1 MIKRHA
7 AHWSIFVK
15 ASSLLAVDIL
25 IVDMMTDLGLEGVDI
40 DDLKEAI
47 FGATNKGQYQ
57 ATYKARTLSSSARVP
72 RNTTDDT
79 PIVFTKID
87 YIPPPPD
94 SSQSNHPTIST
105 AIIPENPTTTNHSTI
120 NTATIPNNPITTNQI
135 STQSQINQKSIATK
149 KNQFLQFGLT
159 VAGGNGEGQKLN
171 QLNDPEG
178 ICIDNDNSIYIAD
191 LANHRIVKWNYNS
204 KIGQII
210 AGGNGIGNQNNQ
222 LSYPTDIIF
231 DKENN
236 SFIISD
242 PGNQRVIRYFDQNQ
256 TNPQII
262 ISNIECYGLTIDRNG
277 FIYVSDSWKHEVRR
291 WKMGEHNEGIVV
303 AGGNREGNRLDQL
316 NRPNFIF
323 IDKDYSLYI
332 SDQNNNRVMKWKK
345 DAKEGIIVAGGNG
358 QGSSLQQLSGPQG
371 VIVDHLGHIYVADFG
386 NNRVMRWCEGDKEG
400 EVIVGRNGQ
409 ENQLNCPTG
418 LSFDKKENLYVV
430 DSLNHRIRKYT
441 KILN

>member
-1 MIKRHA
+1 MLARLACTRANKVTVWFQRDQNVPTKIKIN
-7 AHWSIFVK
+7 SN
-15 ASSLLAVDIL
+15 S
-25 IVDMMTDLGLEGVDI
+25 DI

-47 FGATNKGQYQ
+47 FGATDKGQYQ
-57 ATYKARTLSSSARVP
+57 AAYKAKTLRSSARVP

-79 PIVFTKID
+79 PIVFTETG
-87 YIPPPPD
+87 YMPPPPD
-94 SSQSNHPTIST
+94 SSQSNHPTNST
-105 AIIPENPTTTNHSTI
+105 ATMPTH
-120 NTATIPNNPITTNQI
+120 PITTNQI
-135 STQSQINQKSIATK
+135 STQSQINQKSIPRK
-149 KNQFLQFGLT
+149 KSQFQQFGLT

-191 LANHRIVKWNYNS
+191 LGNHRIVKWNYNS
-204 KIGQII
+204 KIGKVI
-210 AGGNGIGNQNNQ
+210 AGGNGSGNQNNQ

-262 ISNIECYGLTIDRNG
+262 ISNIECYGLTIDKNG
-277 FIYVSDSWKHEVRR
+277 YIYVSDSWKHEVRR
-291 WKMGEHNEGIVV
+291 WKMGEYNEGIVV

-358 QGSSLQQLSGPQG
+358 KGDSLKQFSGPQG

-386 NNRVMRWCEGDKEG
+386 NHRVMRWREGDKEG

-409 ENQLNCPTG
+409 GNQPNQLNCPTG
-418 LSFDKKENLYVV
+418 LSFDNKENLYVV

-441 KILN
+441 KILT